1 MEQTE
6 EATAELGDLEAM
18 VGGLCGLVPGPA
30 TTAGTLVTP
39 PPPKKSTGQLMGYQE
54 PSGVVLRN
62 REPFWARLGS

>member
-39 PPPKKSTGQLMGYQE
+39 PPKKIHRAVNGVSGALRGCPQE
-54 PSGVVLRN
+54 QRAL
-62 REPFWARLGS
+62 LG

>member
-6 EATAELGDLEAM
+6 EATAEQGDLEAM

-39 PPPKKSTGQLMGYQE
+39 PPPKKNPQ
-54 PSGVVLRN
+54 
-62 REPFWARLGS
+62 GS